1 MDGCLPSWSAFGT
14 MVEED
19 AQTDLKVA
27 PRCRI
32 DQDQDQDLDGLLGKA
47 SVGEKWMGLAAL
59 RFLSKSEPEQGEP
72 SK

>member
-1 MDGCLPSWSAFGT
+1 